1 MIDQKFTEKVTSKY
15 IKHALPWLSIFLNKF
30 NFFLPPENYVF
41 VISPFIF
48 KKKIVTFNNS
58 FNSILVNR
66 SNSLFFPSSM
76 ILPSKRENI
85 NSFLSIKSINS
96 KSFSSTV
103 VNVSNK
109 IIHSGNISK
118 EYRLVKEISRYSIFM
133 KVLERT
139 VDNLPCNSVLHRLN
153 SVIACDILQIKYVG
167 NFASLRAYFLRET
180 L

>member
-1 MIDQKFTEKVTSKY
+1 MIDQKFTQKVTSKY

-66 SNSLFFPSSM
+66 SNSLFSFSSSM

-139 VDNLPCNSVLHRLN
+139 VDNLPCNSVLHKLN
-153 SVIACDILQIKYVG
+153 SVIACDYIADKICRKFCIL
-167 NFASLRAYFLRET
+167 
-180 L
+180 